1 VNLEK
6 RLAALVRQ
14 VDISPPSRHT
24 VGLPFELTGEIGG
37 STPLPEAR
45 VLILEVA
52 LDESLLWRYSSLSEF
67 AGDTWHE
74 NDVDAL
80 EQAELEYGDRVGS
93 WTEYPLEL
101 THEQVVRE
109 VLGRLGGE

>member
-6 RLAALVRQ
+6 RLVAHVRQ
-14 VDISPPSRHT
+14 LDISPPSRHA
-24 VGLPFELTGEIGG
+24 VGLPFELTGKVGG

-45 VLILEVA
+45 VLIMEA
-52 LDESLLWRYSSLSEF
+52 APDESLLWRYSTLGEF
-67 AGDTWHE
+67 AGDTWHW
-74 NDVDAL
+74 NDVDAS

-101 THEQVVRE
+101 THEQARKT
-109 VLGRLGGE
+109 VLGDLGGE